1 MAQVPGAY
9 NPQLGV
15 AAPGLVRDNSTAE
28 AMSRLGDI
36 AFACVLL
43 TFTLPLLLIVALA
56 IRLESPGPVL
66 DRQACIGA
74 GGRRFQMLKFRT
86 EKCSFGRATPEWGTT
101 ATKAGRFL
109 RYTRIEYLPQLLNS
123 CAAISAYWTLKS
135 AHRLSCINLAG

>member
-1 MAQVPGAY
+1 VLQH
-9 NPQLGV
+9 LG
-15 AAPGLVRDNSTAE
+15 PVRGNSTAE

-66 DRQACIGA
+66 ERQACIGA

-86 EKCSFGRATPEWGTT
+86 EICGSSGAAPGWAISSTT
-101 ATKAGRFL
+101 TGRFL
-109 RYTRIEYLPQLLNS
+109 QYTRIEYLPQLLN
-123 CAAISAYWTLKS
+123 LL
-135 AHRLSCINLAG
+135 RGDLSILDPQKRSPSFLH